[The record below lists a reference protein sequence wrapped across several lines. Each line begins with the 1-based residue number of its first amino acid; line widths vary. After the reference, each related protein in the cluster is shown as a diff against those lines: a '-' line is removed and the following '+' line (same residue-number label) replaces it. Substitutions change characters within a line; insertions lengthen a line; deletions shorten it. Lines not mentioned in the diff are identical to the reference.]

1 VEFAIPWANVTL
13 NATIMQCVEIFRLF
27 CHTLKSSIDR
37 RLLMRTF
44 PEKLL
49 DFWDDLGIWNQYGI
63 VFVTGIVGFVVTLE
77 TLYAVYHT

>member
-1 VEFAIPWANVTL
+1 
-13 NATIMQCVEIFRLF
+13 
-27 CHTLKSSIDR
+27 
-37 RLLMRTF
+37 MRTF

-77 TLYAVYHT
+77 TLYAMYHT